1 MKNFM
6 RLLLNECAGQS
17 MFTREDVEHAFNS
30 FLNQQIIVGNIEK
43 SDNIELFYIDNP
55 NSKHHGK
62 VVKSDCS
69 GNMAGLTKVTFE
81 NGKTDNIHIK
91 FLKQL
96 KK

>member
-1 MKNFM
+1 M

-30 FLNQQIIVGNIEK
+30 FLNQQIIVENIEK